1 MIFKIVLFGFFFY
14 CRIENEKYIDINDTD
29 YDTRSAL
36 HLAACG
42 GHYKAVAFLLNNDAG
57 YLERKDW

>member
-1 MIFKIVLFGFFFY
+1 MFYILLFVFY

-42 GHYKAVAFLLNNDAG
+42 GHIEAVKFLLKNNAG
-57 YLERKDW
+57 YLERKDR